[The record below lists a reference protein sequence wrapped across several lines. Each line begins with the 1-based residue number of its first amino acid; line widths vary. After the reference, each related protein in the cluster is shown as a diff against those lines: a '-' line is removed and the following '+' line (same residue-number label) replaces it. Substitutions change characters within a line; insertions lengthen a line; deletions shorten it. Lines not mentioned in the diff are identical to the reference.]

1 MARASLLEG
10 MSPSPSWFA
19 RLLSIASVTAGVG
32 LIGAS
37 AGGVVAMDSQLRAA
51 TEAPVPTRMVGEP
64 ARTDPRGDWRCRQ
77 PEGTRPARSPEV

>member
-19 RLLSIASVTAGVG
+19 RLFTVASVTAGVG

-51 TEAPVPTRMVGEP
+51 TQAPVPSRMVGE
-64 ARTDPRGDWRCRQ
+64 ATRTETPGDWRCRH
-77 PEGTRPARSPEV
+77 PEATRTVHSPEV

>member
-1 MARASLLEG
+1 

-19 RLLSIASVTAGVG
+19 RLFTVASVTAGMG

-37 AGGVVAMDSQLRAA
+37 AGGVVALDSQLRAA
-51 TEAPVPTRMVGEP
+51 TEAPAPTRMVGEP
-64 ARTDPRGDWRCRQ
+64 ARTGTRGDWRCRH